1 MRFFTKSNLWLLAAL
16 VAGCLSLNYG
26 FQLATWRS
34 AQVEYYNQGL
44 AAYQT
49 GDVQTAAKLFDQSI
63 AAYKQQTRA
72 DWLTRFVYPHANVE
86 LAAQANFHKAKAL
99 LRMRQGEPAVEAFKE
114 SLKLNPGNGY
124 RGVSLEDAERLRE
137 QAMIVKY
144 DLELLYKNNPQMG
157 QGQGKGGKGNKPGQG
172 NKQVPG
178 DQPGTQ
184 PGKGDRDKM

>member
-1 MRFFTKSNLWLLAAL
+1 MRFFKKSYLWLLAAFVVGGL
-16 VAGCLSLNYG
+16 LLGYG

-34 AQVEYYNQGL
+34 AQVEFYNQGV

-49 GDVQTAAKLFDQSI
+49 GDVQTAVKLFDQSY

-72 DWLTRFVYPHANVE
+72 EWLTRFVYPKPDTR
-86 LAAQANFHKAKAL
+86 LAAKANFHKAKSL

-124 RGVSLEDAERLRE
+124 KGVSLSEAEQMRE
-137 QAMIVKY
+137 EAMIVKY

-157 QGQGKGGKGNKPGQG
+157 QGQGKGKGNKGDKPGNQ
-172 NKQVPG
+172 QVPG
-178 DQPGTQ
+178 DQPGNQ
-184 PGKGDRDKM
+184 PGKGDKDKM